1 MNRKQDE
8 TVPSEKIH
16 IALFI
21 SALRKGGSERVLVNL
36 AEYLKNQGV
45 QVTVVT
51 QYKGKG
57 EYELSP
63 DIKRVFSEITEEETS
78 KSRAVNFVRR
88 FRKLRRIWK
97 EEKPDVILSFIGKN
111 NLMALLTSSFL
122 NIPVVISVRGEPQAE
137 YASGLMRF
145 LARLICQ
152 SGRGGAPDEGGIFLF
167 PGQNPEEGG
176 DPEKSSEP
184 FFYQREV

>member
-1 MNRKQDE
+1 M
-8 TVPSEKIH
+8 
-16 IALFI
+16 
-21 SALRKGGSERVLVNL
+21 LVNL

-97 EEKPDVILSFIGKN
+97 EEN
-111 NLMALLTSSFL
+111 RM
-122 NIPVVISVRGEPQAE
+122 
-137 YASGLMRF
+137 
-145 LARLICQ
+145 
-152 SGRGGAPDEGGIFLF
+152 
-167 PGQNPEEGG
+167 
-176 DPEKSSEP
+176 
-184 FFYQREV
+184 